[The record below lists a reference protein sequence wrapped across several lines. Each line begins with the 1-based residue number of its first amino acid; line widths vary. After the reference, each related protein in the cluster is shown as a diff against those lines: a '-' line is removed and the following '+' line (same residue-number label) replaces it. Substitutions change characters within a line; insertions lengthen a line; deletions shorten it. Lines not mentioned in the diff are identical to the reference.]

1 MATATVACRFRSIL
15 LRHDILESLENGIH
29 GSVAMR
35 ARLPF
40 VVDLG
45 VAAALATAFRPRK
58 RARVK
63 SSIGRGMSETG
74 GRGGSRLSVAVVCR
88 ENVAVSGP

>member
-1 MATATVACRFRSIL
+1 
-15 LRHDILESLENGIH
+15 
-29 GSVAMR
+29 MR

-74 GRGGSRLSVAVVCR
+74 CEGAVRAVSVAVVCR
-88 ENVAVSGP
+88 ENVAVSGPRV